1 MSFLDSGQILVRSS
15 GLECAVCPCRDDDDV
30 RILLNQILCIVCPAG
45 RALRCVLST
54 CQLDD
59 VVDECLTGSCPV
71 TALAETDDIVNSRM
85 ILYVLQCFLDAFD
98 LRLHVSDDLIC
109 LLCSAEDLTHVRDL
123 GVNAI
128 YCLFLIEDNDCYA
141 EACELI
147 VCFLREDRVSDD
159 DVRIEAYDLFN
170 VRCIDITDGLDRSSC
185 FRIVAVIG
193 ASYEL
198 TFLAERENDLC
209 AGRAAGYDLLR
220 FFFDDSLLAI
230 DVCQFNRIRTIFL
243 LGACS
248 FRLRLGRRLGFR
260 LSLGLRLCSRLCSR
274 LCLGL
279 SCLRC
284 SCRTC
289 VLRLLLASAHDR
301 HAQSKRQRKRERLCN
316 FFHVRLHFRPFPI
329 PEKN

>member
-1 MSFLDSGQILVRSS
+1 
-15 GLECAVCPCRDDDDV
+15 
-30 RILLNQILCIVCPAG
+30 
-45 RALRCVLST
+45 
-54 CQLDD
+54 
-59 VVDECLTGSCPV
+59 
-71 TALAETDDIVNSRM
+71 M

-128 YCLFLIEDNDCYA
+128 YCGFLVEDNDCYA
-141 EACELI
+141 ETCELI

-230 DVCQFNRIRTIFL
+230 DIRQFNRIRSVRNL
-243 LGACS
+243 LGGCC
-248 FRLRLGRRLGFR
+248 FRLRLRGGFCGRLGFR
-260 LSLGLRLCSRLCSR
+260 LGRRFCCRLC
-274 LCLGL
+274 
-279 SCLRC
+279 CLRC